1 MILHTVNKPA
11 RHQALELCLR
21 FVAEDDIVVLL
32 EDGVYNAVAAS
43 TAGIRLQHAMLN
55 RIVALQPDIIA
66 RGLEDKQAATVELID
81 YQAFVELCCQCDK
94 VQSWF

>member
-11 RHQALELCLR
+11 PHQALALCLR
-21 FVAEDDIVVLL
+21 FVADDDIVLLL
-32 EDGVYNAVAAS
+32 EDGVYNALATSNAAMQLHEA
-43 TAGIRLQHAMLN
+43 TLN

-66 RGLEDKQAATVELID
+66 RGLAGQHAATVELID
-81 YQAFVELCCQCDK
+81 YHDFVELCCQCDK

>member
-11 RHQALELCLR
+11 PHQALELCLR

-43 TAGIRLQHAMLN
+43 SAGIRLHDATLN
-55 RIVALQPDIIA
+55 RIVALETDIIA
-66 RGLEDKQAATVELID
+66 RGLQGKQAATVELIN

>member
-11 RHQALELCLR
+11 PHQCLELCLR
-21 FVAEDDIVVLL
+21 FMAEGDIVVLL

-43 TAGIRLQHAMLN
+43 PGSMQLLN
-55 RIVALQPDIIA
+55 ARIDRIVALQPDLIA
-66 RGLEDKQAATVELID
+66 RGLQSRQLPAVEAID
-81 YQAFVELCCQCDK
+81 YSAFVALCCQCDK

>member
-11 RHQALELCLR
+11 PHQALELCLR
-21 FVAEDDIVVLL
+21 FVAEDDIVLLL
-32 EDGVYNAVAAS
+32 EDGVYNAMAAS
-43 TAGIRLQHAMLN
+43 TAAMQLQDATVN

-66 RGLEDKQAATVELID
+66 RGLEGKQTATVELID

>member
-11 RHQALELCLR
+11 PHQALELCLR
-21 FVAEDDIVVLL
+21 FIAADDIVVLL

-43 TAGIRLQHAMLN
+43 TAGIRLHAATLN

-66 RGLEDKQAATVELID
+66 RGLQGKQAATVELID
-81 YQAFVELCCQCDK
+81 YQTFVELCCQCDK